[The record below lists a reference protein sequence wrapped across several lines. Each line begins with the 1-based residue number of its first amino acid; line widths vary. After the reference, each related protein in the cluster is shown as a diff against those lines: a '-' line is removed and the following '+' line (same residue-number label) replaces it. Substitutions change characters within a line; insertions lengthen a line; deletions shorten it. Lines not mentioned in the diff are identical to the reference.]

1 MKRRVYL
8 RDILGRYRDLNL
20 DNNIVNSFL
29 EYFVLKINYPS
40 WLFQEV
46 FFLVLKPSF
55 KDFLHFELVR

>member
-1 MKRRVYL
+1 MYPK
-8 RDILGRYRDLNL
+8 DILGRYRDLNL

-29 EYFVLKINYPS
+29 EYFVFKINYPS

-46 FFLVLKPSF
+46 FFFLVLKPSF